1 MRFYRKILISISA
14 FALVAC
20 ASNQHARTP
29 FETLVTYTQAIRKKD
44 VATMK
49 SLLSAESVKMAQSE
63 ADAQKIPLDEVI
75 QKETLFG
82 ENQTTLEFRN
92 EKIEGD
98 EATIEVKNSYG
109 IWDAVPFVREGG
121 AWKIAKERYAD
132 ELQKQADEDN
142 KRLDEQINKGRQP

>member
-1 MRFYRKILISISA
+1 
-14 FALVAC
+14 
-20 ASNQHARTP
+20 
-29 FETLVTYTQAIRKKD
+29 
-44 VATMK
+44 
-49 SLLSAESVKMAQSE
+49 MAQSE

-132 ELQKQADEDN
+132 ALQKQADEDN